1 MEMSTESIHH
11 RWYESPRV
19 NTTTSPVGQSS
30 SGLGS
35 GQLDGTSGVQGSS
48 NGSSDLNPA
57 VAEHMGAFF
66 LDPSSSH
73 HQRAAAARYYHQ
85 SMHSPYAAA
94 ASHGKFHPQ
103 IIFFFPNLPSLY
115 NNSSNHLQ
123 SRVFCENRP
132 SFYIV
137 PLERTS
143 RGFCKS
149 RITKIYSG
157 RSRFG
162 L

>member
-103 IIFFFPNLPSLY
+103 IIFLIVNFMAKKQTNDNRKLFKNKLKNWKKNSRRSKFQNFSAFLNVKSL
-115 NNSSNHLQ
+115 
-123 SRVFCENRP
+123 RVC
-132 SFYIV
+132 
-137 PLERTS
+137 
-143 RGFCKS
+143 
-149 RITKIYSG
+149 
-157 RSRFG
+157 
-162 L
+162 